1 MWNGKQAKLMLIML
15 KISGEAFPLIAPGS
29 CLNCIAI
36 FIHYSA
42 FWFWFRQL
50 TTVSFQKTVTWRCSR
65 RSFDSKTRRLSRK
78 LSKDVPV
85 IESFFMLAL
94 IHQLEK
100 EWEENTRLQS
110 SGREEKVWNPDSRF
124 AGESPASG
132 VGIYTNEQLPI
143 TIGRRCCFKT
153 GCLPNPGRF
162 VPEM

>member
-1 MWNGKQAKLMLIML
+1 MWNGKQAKIML
-15 KISGEAFPLIAPGS
+15 KISGEAFPFIAPGS

-42 FWFWFRQL
+42 FWFWFCQL

-65 RSFDSKTRRLSRK
+65 RSFDSKTSRLSRK

-100 EWEENTRLQS
+100 EWEESTRLQS
-110 SGREEKVWNPDSRF
+110 SGREEKVWILIQDSRENLQHL
-124 AGESPASG
+124 ESESTPMSNCRSPSEG
-132 VGIYTNEQLPI
+132 DVVSKQVVYLTQEDLFQ
-143 TIGRRCCFKT
+143 RY
-153 GCLPNPGRF
+153 
-162 VPEM
+162 